1 MRGKAALRS
10 REGGIGVR
18 RMFALVLMFFL
29 GVTAAGADYPDRTI
43 RIVVPV
49 APGGGPDLAA
59 RIIAQKLSEMV
70 GHPVI
75 IENRGGANGNMAGQ
89 ATAQAAPDG
98 YTLLLSTDS
107 LIVVNPALYKSMPF
121 DPLRD
126 LVPLTT
132 VTSNSFV
139 LSVHPDVPAKTL
151 PEFVAYARQA
161 NPPLAY
167 ASAGNGSQHQL
178 LMEMLKARAGIDM
191 LHVPFRGGAPA
202 VAATIAGTTQA
213 TFSGGASSAPLVAS
227 GKLRALGVSGSQR
240 AKSFPDVPAIAETY
254 PGYEGIVWSGLFA
267 PAATPEPV
275 TARLREL
282 MRQILADPDIKVKLN
297 GAGGLDPYPS
307 SPEEFIALI
316 RRDTEKYGK
325 LVKDVGIAIDDA
337 R

>member
-1 MRGKAALRS
+1 MRGL
-10 REGGIGVR
+10 
-18 RMFALVLMFFL
+18 FALVLAMLL
-29 GVTAAGADYPDRTI
+29 GVGAACADYPDRTI
-43 RIVVPV
+43 KIVVPV

-59 RIIAQKLSEMV
+59 RIVAQKLAELA

-75 IENRGGANGNMAGQ
+75 VENRGGANGNMAGQ
-89 ATAQAAPDG
+89 AVAQSPPDG

-126 LVPLTT
+126 LVALTT

-139 LSVHPDVPAKTL
+139 LSIHPDLPAKTL

-161 NPPLAY
+161 SPPLAY

-178 LMEMLKARAGIDM
+178 LMEMLKARAGIEM

-213 TFSGGASSAPLVAS
+213 TFSGGASSAPLVAA
-227 GKLRALGVSGSQR
+227 GKLRALGVSGPQR
-240 AKSFPDVPAIAETY
+240 AKSFPDVPAIAEYY

-267 PAATPEPV
+267 PAATPEAV
-275 TARLREL
+275 TARLRDW
-282 MRQILADPDIKVKLN
+282 MRQILADPDIKAKLN
-297 GAGGLDPYPS
+297 SAGGLDPYFS
-307 SPEEFIALI
+307 TPEEFVALI
-316 RRDTEKYGK
+316 RRDTDRYGK